1 VTPHRVLKHAR
12 YPTPV
17 LRIGP
22 VELAS
27 RLLLAPIA
35 GHTDIAFRVLCREQG
50 GVGAAYTDLLNSRA
64 ILKETSRTLDLAR
77 TNESDRPCGMQ
88 LYGNSD
94 DPLPEAAVWA
104 IDHGAQIID
113 INMGC
118 PVDKVAKK
126 NGGSLLLRDCANT
139 TRLAERIVQAVER
152 HAGGRVP
159 VTAKMRLG
167 WDPEHMVAPHL
178 ARQLVDIGISAVTV
192 HGRYTVQFFSG
203 SADWGAIARVVE
215 AVPEIPVIGNGDVT
229 TPEDARDLIATAGCA
244 GVMIGRGA
252 LRTPWIFRQAHALLE
267 RGAPSP
273 EPRLAEK
280 LSVVL
285 RHLELAAHYDGET
298 RAATRM
304 RQHISWYGKSMG
316 HVKPLKEAIRTA
328 PDLATMVRALDDARD
343 RFGALEAPAIPASRT
358 ALGGSAWAES
368 DEFPKRICP

>member
-1 VTPHRVLKHAR
+1 M
-12 YPTPV
+12 

-35 GHTDIAFRVLCREQG
+35 GHTDIAFRILCREQG

-77 TNESDRPCGMQ
+77 TNDFDRPCGMQ

-139 TRLAERIVQAVER
+139 TRLAERIVQAVRR

-167 WDPEHMVAPHL
+167 WDPEHMVAPQL
-178 ARQLVDIGISAVTV
+178 ARQLADIGISAVTV

-203 SADWGAIARVVE
+203 SADWRAIARVVE

-252 LRTPWIFRQAHALLE
+252 LRTPWIFSQAHALLE
-267 RGAPSP
+267 NGAATP
-273 EPRLAEK
+273 EPLVADKLA
-280 LSVVL
+280 VIL
-285 RHLELAAHYDGET
+285 RHLELAAKYDGEA
-298 RAATRM
+298 RAAIRM

-328 PDLATMVRALDDARD
+328 PDLSAMVRALQDARE
-343 RFGALEAPAIPASRT
+343 RLWGLQTPMVPASRT
-358 ALGGSAWAES
+358 VWGES
-368 DEFPKRICP
+368 GWPESGEFANRICP